1 MSATQW
7 RSLHGR
13 TVLVTGGNRGIGLG
27 LACGVAA
34 AGASVVIWGRDEAA
48 NAAAKKHLAEYGGT
62 VEAISCEL
70 SDESSV
76 IAAFSRTVE
85 VTGRVDAV
93 FANAGRSSTFA
104 PFHEQ
109 TDDEWRK
116 VMGVNL
122 GGVVFTMRAAI
133 KHMLELGQGG
143 SLVGV
148 ASMAARVGMRNY
160 SPYSASKAAV
170 VALMQTLAVEYARNG
185 IRANAVLP
193 GWIDTDM
200 TVAASPKLREKIT
213 RRTPIARFGTP
224 DDFAGVAAFL
234 ADPTQAFHTGDTLLL
249 DGGYLNVTPSHKW
262 RSDDVRPAGTERLP
276 AQHGGESQG

>member
-1 MSATQW
+1 MITARPGQ
-7 RSLHGR
+7 LDGR

-34 AGASVVIWGRDEAA
+34 AGATVVIWGRDESAS
-48 NAAAKKHLAEYGGT
+48 AAAVRRLREYGGT
-62 VEAISCEL
+62 VEALPCEL

-76 IAAFSRTVE
+76 IEAFGATVA

-93 FANAGRSSTFA
+93 FANAGIASAAA

-109 TDDEWRK
+109 TDDEWRR
-116 VMGVNL
+116 VWQVNL
-122 GGVVFTMRAAI
+122 GGVVFTLRAAI
-133 KHMLELGQGG
+133 RHMLERGEGG

-148 ASMAARVGMRNY
+148 GSMAARVGMRNF
-160 SPYSASKAAV
+160 SPYSTSKAAV
-170 VALMQTLAVEYARNG
+170 VALMQTLAVEYARRG

-193 GWIDTDM
+193 GWVETSQTAD
-200 TVAASPKLREKIT
+200 ASPRLREWVT

-224 DDFAGVAAFL
+224 DDFAGAAVFL

-249 DGGYLNVTPSHKW
+249 DGGYLKI
-262 RSDDVRPAGTERLP
+262 
-276 AQHGGESQG
+276 